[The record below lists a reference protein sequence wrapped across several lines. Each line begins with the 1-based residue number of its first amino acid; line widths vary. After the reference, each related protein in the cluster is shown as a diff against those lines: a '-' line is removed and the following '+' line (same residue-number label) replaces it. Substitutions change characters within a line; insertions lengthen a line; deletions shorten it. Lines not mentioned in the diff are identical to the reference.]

1 VKGVHLQ
8 IPQVFILAM
17 LTMLMGAAFW
27 VGIPLSGILGDSLVR
42 LVMNGVLVLSM
53 VPMLNAGLGVN
64 FGLPVGICAGLLG
77 MCIAVNF
84 RITEMAGLLCAM
96 AFSVPLGAAF
106 GYLYGRLLLRVKGRE
121 EIAGTFVGFS
131 FISLMNLFWAVAPF
145 TNPSMLWPIG
155 GKGLRPVI
163 GLSGS
168 FAKVLN
174 HSWVIH
180 MGALVIPLGMLL
192 FFAALCLVLRLFFR
206 TKIGMAFNAVG
217 EGEVFSRLSGVDV
230 RWVRTLAVILSTV
243 LAAWGICVYAQSYGF
258 IELYSAPL
266 MMAFPA
272 ASAIFL
278 GGSLGKRTSI
288 LQAVIGTFLFQT
300 TYVISGPIANA
311 LLVSEVAEILRMI
324 LTNAIIIY
332 AMLYEG
338 GRARH
343 ARF

>member
-1 VKGVHLQ
+1 MKTPHLQ
-8 IPQVFILAM
+8 IPQVFILGMLAVLMAM
-17 LTMLMGAAFW
+17 AFW
-27 VGIPLSGILGDSLVR
+27 AGIPLSGIMGDSLVR
-42 LVMNGVLVLSM
+42 LVMNGVLVVSM
-53 VPMLNAGLGVN
+53 IPMLNAGLGVN

-77 MCIAVNF
+77 LCLAVNL
-84 RITEMAGLLCAM
+84 RLTGLSGLFAAM
-96 AFSVPLGAAF
+96 AFSVPGGVLL
-106 GYLYGRLLLRVKGRE
+106 GYLYGRLLHRVRGRE

-131 FISLMNLFWAVAPF
+131 FISVMNLFWAVAPF

-163 GLSGS
+163 GLKGY

-174 HSWVIH
+174 HAWVVH
-180 MGALVIPLGMLL
+180 LGDLAVPVGMLA
-192 FFAALCLVLRLFFR
+192 FFAVLCLGLYAFFR
-206 TKIGMAFNAVG
+206 TKTGAAVNAVG
-217 EGEVFSRLSGVDV
+217 ENEVFAGLSGVNV
-230 RWVRTLAVILSTV
+230 RRIRIAAVILSTV

-278 GGSLGKRTSI
+278 GGSLGHRTAVV
-288 LQAVIGTFLFQT
+288 QAVIGTFLFQT

-311 LLVSEVAEILRMI
+311 LLVPEVAEILRMI
-324 LTNAIIIY
+324 LTNAIILY

-338 GRARH
+338 RRRRAQG
-343 ARF
+343 